1 MKSGDRVIVKVGSA
15 NNKRLPGV
23 VNFYDKQMG
32 YMTVTVKYGT
42 YHRSQDVNVVFVNR
56 DEIKKSVELN
66 EDFGWLVFGRA
77 VEAGEDVPEMI
88 VVNSCGAKRAG
99 NSQIGTNTY
108 GGWVRLGPPFIS
120 EREAQSFINQFQN
133 RPPAHPPGLWPW

>member
-15 NNKRLPGV
+15 NNERLPGI

-56 DEIKKSVELN
+56 DEIKKSVE
-66 EDFGWLVFGRA
+66 
-77 VEAGEDVPEMI
+77 
-88 VVNSCGAKRAG
+88 
-99 NSQIGTNTY
+99 
-108 GGWVRLGPPFIS
+108 
-120 EREAQSFINQFQN
+120 
-133 RPPAHPPGLWPW
+133 